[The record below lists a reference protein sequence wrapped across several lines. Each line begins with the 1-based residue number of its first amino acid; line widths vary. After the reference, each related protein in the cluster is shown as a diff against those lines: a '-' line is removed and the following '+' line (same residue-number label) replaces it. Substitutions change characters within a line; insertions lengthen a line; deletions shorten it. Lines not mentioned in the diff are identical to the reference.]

1 MVPGGAEHS
10 QRVRLALLHD
20 APRAGAD
27 RCYYRRLDNPE
38 SMEMNVN
45 HDFRHYVLAGLLL
58 ATAGC
63 SDAFEPILTP
73 LPAVREAVL
82 VDFES
87 GDLVDPAAFDVLVSG
102 AVRTDQT
109 NSWDFLFVI
118 DDALGPVLLPR
129 GGLLDQESTSGI
141 QSDERAFEDIERAPE
156 DGYSTEEAIP
166 IAPGTVVTMV
176 SRQSPNFSVRCR
188 LYGKLEVLSIEG
200 APARATFRF
209 VVNPNCERR
218 RVREAE

>member
-1 MVPGGAEHS
+1 MT
-10 QRVRLALLHD
+10 
-20 APRAGAD
+20 
-27 RCYYRRLDNPE
+27 
-38 SMEMNVN
+38 VN
-45 HDFRHYVLAGLLL
+45 HDFKLCLLAGLVA

-63 SDAFEPILTP
+63 SDACEPILTP
-73 LPAVREAVL
+73 LPAIREVEL
-82 VDFES
+82 IDFEG
-87 GDLVDPAAFDVLVSG
+87 GDLVDPAAFDVLVAS

-141 QSDERAFEDIERAPE
+141 QLDTRAFGDIERVPS
-156 DGYSTEEAIP
+156 DGYSTQDAIP

-176 SRQSPNFSVRCR
+176 SRPNPNFTVRCR

-200 APARATFRF
+200 TPARATFRF

-218 RVREAE
+218 RVIEVDEG